1 MQTNFSILFY
11 MRKKIKNTSIG
22 LIYVRITVD
31 GIRSEFS
38 TTKKCDETQWNSKAG
53 KMIGTKEE
61 AKTVNLFLDTIKAR
75 IFEIHRQM
83 ILNGEK
89 ISAEAIRNKY
99 QGKTDRQRMLMEIFQ
114 DHNDRMETLLHDE
127 FSPGT
132 LERYKTSYKHTFDFL
147 QWKFN
152 ISDIEITKIDYAF
165 ITDYEYYLRTV
176 RKCNNNTAVK
186 YIKNFNK
193 IIRICLKN
201 DWLKKNPFVQYK
213 PKIKEVIRVF
223 LTEEEIQAIMNKEF
237 RSDRLN
243 QVKDVFLF
251 SCFTGL
257 AYIDVKNLRKMD
269 ISTIINGEKWIMT
282 QRQKTDTPC
291 NIPLLPPAE
300 ALINKYIDHPS
311 CIANDTLLPIVSN
324 QKTNE
329 YLKEIAAMCDINKEL
344 TFHIARHTFATT
356 VTLTNGVSIESV
368 SKMLGHKNL
377 KTTQHYAKILDKK
390 VGDDMNL
397 LRGKYISKTEFKDS
411 SVS

>member
-114 DHNDRMETLLHDE
+114 DHNDRMETLLNDE

-201 DWLKKNPFVQYK
+201 
-213 PKIKEVIRVF
+213 EF
-223 LTEEEIQAIMNKEF
+223 LQ
-237 RSDRLN
+237 
-243 QVKDVFLF
+243 
-251 SCFTGL
+251 
-257 AYIDVKNLRKMD
+257 
-269 ISTIINGEKWIMT
+269 
-282 QRQKTDTPC
+282 
-291 NIPLLPPAE
+291 
-300 ALINKYIDHPS
+300 
-311 CIANDTLLPIVSN
+311 
-324 QKTNE
+324 
-329 YLKEIAAMCDINKEL
+329 
-344 TFHIARHTFATT
+344 
-356 VTLTNGVSIESV
+356 ESV
-368 SKMLGHKNL
+368 
-377 KTTQHYAKILDKK
+377 
-390 VGDDMNL
+390 
-397 LRGKYISKTEFKDS
+397 
-411 SVS
+411 